1 MAQSNAILD
10 TLEAN
15 LPSLNL
21 YELKQLSV
29 SELLN
34 MLGGSK
40 SRTVLNCMKQWHV
53 KPRNYIEPEDITHYD
68 NTGNYYHY
76 VNGQRYYPTQWC
88 LNYSSVTFCDTTFC
102 WFYCIFC
109 FQPFYIRYIYL
120 LISFYTPRMSD
131 TCDTTL
137 FLVYLHWYYLLIWC
151 HKHFYSVTYTDI
163 SDTRHSCGQDT

>member
-1 MAQSNAILD
+1 MAYMNKKIEKSEVDLQHEEVFLRDAKHFFDMAQSNAILD

-40 SRTVLNCMKQWHV
+40 SRTVLNCMKLWHV

-76 VNGQRYYPTQWC
+76 VDGQRYYPTQ
-88 LNYSSVTFCDTTFC
+88 
-102 WFYCIFC
+102 
-109 FQPFYIRYIYL
+109 
-120 LISFYTPRMSD
+120 
-131 TCDTTL
+131 
-137 FLVYLHWYYLLIWC
+137 
-151 HKHFYSVTYTDI
+151 
-163 SDTRHSCGQDT
+163 